1 MNRVLIFAGGKGT
14 RMKSENNIP
23 KQFLKINDKYIIIH
37 TLEKFE
43 RCPDVDDIVV
53 VCLQGWIEELEKS
66 VEENNLKKISKIV
79 PGGLT
84 GFDSRLNGLE
94 ALSDSKTYDED
105 IVLIHDGVR
114 PFIPSDLITENI
126 NCTKRAGNAITVAPL
141 NETLIYTA
149 TNPDSMFQR
158 SNCFLA
164 RAPQTFFV
172 KDIHELYKKAL
183 AENKT
188 ELIDSATI
196 AYHYGETLN
205 YVVGPEENIKITTPL
220 DYYIATAIIQSNDS
234 NLDDLR

>member
-14 RMKSENNIP
+14 RMKSENNVP
-23 KQFLKINDKYIIIH
+23 KQFMKINDKYIIIH

-43 RCPDVDDIVV
+43 RCPDIDDIVV
-53 VCLQGWIEELEKS
+53 VCLQGWIDELESS
-66 VEENNLKKISKIV
+66 VKEAGLKKVSKIV

-84 GFDSRLNGLE
+84 GFDSRLNGLD
-94 ALSDSKTYDED
+94 ALADSETYDED

-114 PFIPSDLITENI
+114 PFIPSDIITENI
-126 NCTKRAGNAITVAPL
+126 NCAKRTGNAITVAPL

-172 KDIHELYKKAL
+172 KKIHELYKRAL
-183 AENKT
+183 SENKT

-196 AYHYGETLN
+196 AYHYGESLN

-220 DYYIATAIIQSNDS
+220 DYHLATAIIQSSDS
-234 NLDDLR
+234 NLKDLK

>member
-43 RCPDVDDIVV
+43 RCPNIDDIVV

-66 VEENNLKKISKIV
+66 IHESGLKKVSKII

-94 ALSDSKTYDED
+94 ALTDSETYDED

-114 PFIPSDLITENI
+114 PFIPSDIITENI
-126 NCTKRAGNAITVAPL
+126 NCTKRSGNAITVAPL

-149 TNPDSMFQR
+149 TDPDSMFQR

-164 RAPQTFFV
+164 RAPQTFYA
-172 KDIHELYKKAL
+172 KKIHELYKKAL

-188 ELIDSATI
+188 ELVDSATI

-220 DYYIATAIIQSNDS
+220 DYYIASAIIQSSDS
-234 NLDDLR
+234 NLDDIK

>member
-43 RCPDVDDIVV
+43 KCSDVDDIVV
-53 VCLQGWIEELEKS
+53 VCLQGWIDEIEKS
-66 VEENNLKKISKIV
+66 IKKSKLKKISKII

-84 GFDSRLNGLE
+84 GFDSRLKGLE
-94 ALSDSKTYDED
+94 ALADSETYDED

-114 PFIPSDLITENI
+114 PFIPLDIITENI
-126 NCTKRAGNAITVAPL
+126 NCAKRSGNAITVAPL

-149 TNPDSMFQR
+149 TNPDSMLKR

-164 RAPQTFFV
+164 RAPQTFYV
-172 KDIHELYKKAL
+172 KKIHELYKRAL
-183 AENKT
+183 AEDKT
-188 ELIDSATI
+188 ELVDSASI
-196 AYHYGETLN
+196 AHHYGEALN

-220 DYYIATAIIQSNDS
+220 DYYIATAIIQSSDS
-234 NLDDLR
+234 NLNDIR

>member
-43 RCPDVDDIVV
+43 KCSDVDDIVV
-53 VCLQGWIEELEKS
+53 VCLQGWIDEIEKS
-66 VEENNLKKISKIV
+66 IKKSKLKKISKII

-84 GFDSRLNGLE
+84 GFDSRLKGLE
-94 ALSDSKTYDED
+94 ALADSETYDED

-114 PFIPSDLITENI
+114 PFIPLDIITENI
-126 NCTKRAGNAITVAPL
+126 NCAKRSGNAITVAPL

-149 TNPDSMFQR
+149 TNPDSMLKR

-164 RAPQTFFV
+164 RAPQTFYV
-172 KDIHELYKKAL
+172 KKIHELYKRAL
-183 AENKT
+183 AEDKT
-188 ELIDSATI
+188 ELVDSASI
-196 AYHYGETLN
+196 AYHYGEALN

-220 DYYIATAIIQSNDS
+220 DYYIATAIIQSSDS
-234 NLDDLR
+234 NLNDIR